1 MPLPRAPS
9 ITDDTLSTM
18 GIPSAAIFR
27 ATISDPPANTR
38 SRLCVELG
46 RLIPQFGHE
55 RSSLNL
61 GRPFVPLNVLV
72 VHRPPL

>member
-27 ATISDPPANTR
+27 ATISGSPTNTR
-38 SRLCVELG
+38 SRFCVGLG
-46 RLIPQFGHE
+46 RLIP
-55 RSSLNL
+55 
-61 GRPFVPLNVLV
+61 
-72 VHRPPL
+72 